1 MATPTEP
8 VYCLRHRDTETGLRC
23 ARCNDPICPEC
34 MVQAAVGH
42 ICPSCVT
49 WERNP
54 VAQVAGSRLL
64 AAVGAGLGAGLL
76 IAIAVTVLSALFGG
90 FFHPDLVGGGGISH
104 RASRPRCSQPQPR
117 AVSAL
122 RGGWIRGLLLG
133 DGGSLHRRQLY
144 PVVAGICRYP
154 GGDCHHPGDFAVPL
168 GAIFFRLR
176 IPRAGIIRVFRSF
189 LFRVAV
195 APTA

>member
-54 VAQVAGSRLL
+54 VAQVAGSRLV

-90 FFHPDLVGGGGISH
+90 FFTLILWAVAGFLIGQAVHIAANRS
-104 RASRPRCSQPQPR
+104 RARS
-117 AVSAL
+117 L
-122 RGGWIRGLLLG
+122 RYVA
-133 DGGSLHRRQLY
+133 GGS
-144 PVVAGICRYP
+144 AA
-154 GGDCHHPGDFAVPL
+154 F
-168 GAIFFRLR
+168 
-176 IPRAGIIRVFRSF
+176 SW
-189 LFRVAV
+189 AV
-195 APTA
+195 AAVFIGVSFTLLWLVFAAIQVAIAITLAISPFR